1 MSIPRIR
8 THLLNHH
15 IPRRKLISPH
25 RPNALPSFFLPILH
39 NRHNSSASPAP
50 APSPPP
56 PSPPALSPISE
67 SLRTSM
73 RALPHPVVIL
83 TTAAVAA
90 PTSTGHGITL
100 STLTCVSLHP
110 HALITFNIK
119 TPSKTSRSMH
129 KHGSFCIHVLRT
141 TPHSAHIAN
150 VFAQLAASHD
160 RKLSPWTQLR
170 GQIER
175 DPDTGVPMLGLEDG
189 VISRWRCERYQVVE
203 VEDHEIWV
211 GRVVQI
217 DDLTGGKGEGL
228 MYQNRRFRR
237 VGDVVVA
244 ELTKPGEEV
253 KFGQEEEEEEEKKT
267 KEAV

>member
-8 THLLNHH
+8 TYLLNHH
-15 IPRRKLISPH
+15 IPQRKLISPH
-25 RPNALPSFFLPILH
+25 RPKAFFFLPILH
-39 NRHNSSASPAP
+39 NWHNSSASHTP

-56 PSPPALSPISE
+56 SPPVLSPISE

-83 TTAAVAA
+83 TTAAVVP

-129 KHGSFCIHVLRT
+129 KHGSFCIHVLHT

-150 VFAQLAASHD
+150 VFAQLAASHN

-217 DDLTGGKGEGL
+217 DDLTGGKSEGL

-237 VGDVVVA
+237 VGDEVVA
-244 ELTKPGEEV
+244 ELTKLGEEV
-253 KFGQEEEEEEEKKT
+253 NVDQQEEVNVDQEEEKA